1 MASFALASVLNV
13 GMNETLQNLI
23 AITFVTLFWVVV
35 IRFFWTRG
43 WRPLVLVLIV
53 IGFERLSFYVKWILY
68 SRRYDKVHD
77 FIAEA
82 DRHRRQPVAGLVE
95 KRDETKP

>member
-1 MASFALASVLNV
+1 
-13 GMNETLQNLI
+13 MNETVQTWI
-23 AITFVTLFWVVV
+23 AIAFVTLFWVVV
-35 IRFFWTRG
+35 IRFFWRRG

-68 SRRYDKVHD
+68 SRRYDRVHN

-82 DRHRRQPVAGLVE
+82 DRRRRQPVAGLVE
-95 KRDETKP
+95 KPDQQPPAAGG

>member
-1 MASFALASVLNV
+1 
-13 GMNETLQNLI
+13 MNETLQTWI

-35 IRFFWTRG
+35 IRFFWIRG

-53 IGFERLSFYVKWILY
+53 IGFERLSFYVRWLIY

-95 KRDETKP
+95 PPEQQQPQRPRDV